1 MLKFTRRSRSTSAD
15 RSHGAAQPHAPIA
28 VPAPSPSPSS
38 LLSRPRP
45 RLQRTHTRDFSPVP
59 SPSGTPRM
67 SRRAASLERIPV
79 KSRLAAAAGEQ
90 PQLPPRFASLR
101 QQVPP
106 KGASPPQPPPPPAR
120 RPAPSRLAAAV
131 AEAGLL
137 AAAAAPSPRPSP
149 RTPSKQEDACATTAA
164 TNSFSSGTLCRLAPL
179 TPTLE
184 KLVSPHVTAGAELP
198 PTPPKSVLKRGARY
212 DFHRAVERLVEKLD
226 LQLMDTSSESGY
238 GSEQEG
244 TESLHS
250 VASTSTASSS
260 TSSSSSTSAAST
272 ASPSS
277 TAPPPLPKRRGRRR
291 RVQFDSYVMLLQG
304 LKERNLEL
312 VQANVREVCRE
323 AMATDEVALE
333 LMRCVADGEEHI
345 LREMLDH
352 GFDANFADP
361 AGLTPLHLAAA
372 FNLLPVIK
380 TLIARGAAVHARA
393 HHSGHTPSGLCAPGA
408 RDFEACKAYLRCME
422 ECLGKANGG
431 AAYVV
436 RGYRTC
442 RGDELCVAAGE
453 RVTVVRR
460 GDYEGSV
467 WWWCGTEGGRQGYVL
482 RDLLALKRP

>member
-1 MLKFTRRSRSTSAD
+1 M
-15 RSHGAAQPHAPIA
+15 
-28 VPAPSPSPSS
+28 
-38 LLSRPRP
+38 
-45 RLQRTHTRDFSPVP
+45 P
-59 SPSGTPRM
+59 SPSGTPRL
-67 SRRAASLERIPV
+67 SRRATSLERIPV
-79 KSRLAAAAGEQ
+79 KTRLAAASGEL

-106 KGASPPQPPPPPAR
+106 NGASIPNPPPPPAR
-120 RPAPSRLAAAV
+120 RPTINRLAAV
-131 AEAGLL
+131 ATATPSLSPTPLAPSNREETGAE
-137 AAAAAPSPRPSP
+137 AAAA
-149 RTPSKQEDACATTAA
+149 AA

-184 KLVSPHVTAGAELP
+184 KLVSPHVTAGAGLP

-244 TESLHS
+244 TDSLHS
-250 VASTSTASSS
+250 VGSGASASTTTSSC
-260 TSSSSSTSAAST
+260 SSSSTAS
-272 ASPSS
+272 SS

-312 VQANVREVCRE
+312 VQANVKEVCRE
-323 AMATDEVALE
+323 AMSTDEVALE
-333 LMRCVADGEEHI
+333 LMRCVADGEEPI
-345 LREMLDH
+345 LREMLDN

-372 FNLLPVIK
+372 FNLLSVIK
-380 TLIARGAAVHARA
+380 TLISRGAAVHARA
-393 HHSGHTPSGLCAPGA
+393 HSSGHTPSGLCSPGA
-408 RDFEACKAYLRCME
+408 RDYEACKAYLRCME
-422 ECLGKANGG
+422 ECLGTANGG

-442 RGDELCVAAGE
+442 RGDELSVTAGE

-460 GDYEGSV
+460 GDYEGSA
-467 WWWCGTEGGRQGYVL
+467 WWWCSGEGGHQGYVL

>member
-1 MLKFTRRSRSTSAD
+1 MEE
-15 RSHGAAQPHAPIA
+15 
-28 VPAPSPSPSS
+28 
-38 LLSRPRP
+38 
-45 RLQRTHTRDFSPVP
+45 
-59 SPSGTPRM
+59 SG
-67 SRRAASLERIPV
+67 
-79 KSRLAAAAGEQ
+79 G
-90 PQLPPRFASLR
+90 
-101 QQVPP
+101 
-106 KGASPPQPPPPPAR
+106 
-120 RPAPSRLAAAV
+120 
-131 AEAGLL
+131 
-137 AAAAAPSPRPSP
+137 AAAAAV
-149 RTPSKQEDACATTAA
+149 T

-250 VASTSTASSS
+250 VASSASTS
-260 TSSSSSTSAAST
+260 TSSSSSSSSSASPPA
-272 ASPSS
+272 AVAAPSS

-323 AMATDEVALE
+323 AMSTDEVALE
-333 LMRCVADGEEHI
+333 LMRCVADGEEPI
-345 LREMLDH
+345 LREMLDN

-361 AGLTPLHLAAA
+361 AGLTPLLLAAA
-372 FNLLPVIK
+372 FNLLSVIK
-380 TLIARGAAVHARA
+380 MLISRGAAVHARA
-393 HHSGHTPSGLCAPGA
+393 HSSGHTPSGLCSPGA
-408 RDFEACKAYLRCME
+408 RDYEACKAYLRCME

-442 RGDELCVAAGE
+442 RGDELCVAPGE
-453 RVTVVRR
+453 CVTVVRR
-460 GDYEGSV
+460 GDYEGSA
-467 WWWCGTEGGRQGYVL
+467 WWWCGGSEGRQGYVL
-482 RDLLALKRP
+482 RDLLALKRPS

>member
-15 RSHGAAQPHAPIA
+15 RSNGTPPQPLAPTP
-28 VPAPSPSPSS
+28 VPAPSPS

-45 RLQRTHTRDFSPVP
+45 RFQRDFSPVQ
-59 SPSGTPRM
+59 SPSATPRL
-67 SRRAASLERIPV
+67 SRRAASLERVPV
-79 KSRLAAAAGEQ
+79 KSRLATASGEQ

-106 KGASPPQPPPPPAR
+106 KGASLPPPPPAR
-120 RPAPSRLAAAV
+120 RPAPSRPT
-131 AEAGLL
+131 
-137 AAAAAPSPRPSP
+137 AAAAAALPPPISSP
-149 RTPSKQEDACATTAA
+149 RTRSKVKETGEAAA
-164 TNSFSSGTLCRLAPL
+164 TSHSFSSGTLCRLAPL

-250 VASTSTASSS
+250 VTSGASTSSSSASPSATASSS
-260 TSSSSSTSAAST
+260 TSST
-272 ASPSS
+272 SS

-312 VQANVREVCRE
+312 VQANVKEVCRE
-323 AMATDEVALE
+323 ALSTDEVALE
-333 LMRCVADGEEHI
+333 LMRCVADGEEPI
-345 LREMLDH
+345 LREMLDN

-372 FNLLPVIK
+372 FNLLSVIK
-380 TLIARGAAVHARA
+380 MLISRGAAVHARA
-393 HHSGHTPSGLCAPGA
+393 HSSGHTPSGLCSPGA
-408 RDFEACKAYLRCME
+408 RDYEACKAYLRCME

-431 AAYVV
+431 AAHVV

-442 RGDELCVAAGE
+442 RGDELCVAPGQC
-453 RVTVVRR
+453 VTVVRR
-460 GDYEGSV
+460 GDYEGSA
-467 WWWCGTEGGRQGYVL
+467 WWWCGSEGRQGYVL

>member
-15 RSHGAAQPHAPIA
+15 RSNGTPRPLAPTA
-28 VPAPSPSPSS
+28 VPAPSPSPS
-38 LLSRPRP
+38 LLSRPKP
-45 RLQRTHTRDFSPVP
+45 RFQRTHTRDFSPVP
-59 SPSGTPRM
+59 SPNGTPRL
-67 SRRAASLERIPV
+67 SRRATSLERIPV
-79 KSRLAAAAGEQ
+79 KSRLAAASGEQ

-106 KGASPPQPPPPPAR
+106 KGALLPPPPPAR
-120 RPAPSRLAAAV
+120 RSAPNRPT
-131 AEAGLL
+131 
-137 AAAAAPSPRPSP
+137 AAAAPSPSPSP
-149 RTPSKQEDACATTAA
+149 RTNSKVEKTAEAAAAAPTT
-164 TNSFSSGTLCRLAPL
+164 SFSSGTLCRLAPL

-184 KLVSPHVTAGAELP
+184 KLVSPHVTAGAALP

-250 VASTSTASSS
+250 VTSGASTSTS
-260 TSSSSSTSAAST
+260 TSSSSASSQPSAAADS
-272 ASPSS
+272 SS

-312 VQANVREVCRE
+312 VQANVKEVCRE
-323 AMATDEVALE
+323 AMSTDEVALE
-333 LMRCVADGEEHI
+333 LMRCVADGEEPI
-345 LREMLDH
+345 LREMLDN

-372 FNLLPVIK
+372 FNLLSVIK
-380 TLIARGAAVHARA
+380 MLISRGAAVHARA
-393 HHSGHTPSGLCAPGA
+393 HSSGHTPSGLCSPGA
-408 RDFEACKAYLRCME
+408 RDYEACKAYLRCME

-442 RGDELCVAAGE
+442 RGDELCVAPGE
-453 RVTVVRR
+453 CVTVVRR
-460 GDYEGSV
+460 GDYEGSA
-467 WWWCGTEGGRQGYVL
+467 WWWCGGSEGRQGYVL
-482 RDLLALKRP
+482 RDLLALKRPS